1 MLELGNIPVIL
12 ASQSPRR
19 KELLEYLVKD
29 FTVRPTD
36 ADELLP
42 AGIGPSGAV
51 LLLARRK
58 ARFAAEEQ
66 PEALVIGADTM
77 VAAGHEILGKPRD
90 QQDAARMLRLLS
102 GEAHHVYT
110 GVALCLQGRETSFF
124 GVTEVEM
131 APLTQA
137 EIDWYLSTGEA
148 MDKAGAY
155 GIQGA
160 AARFIRRISGDYF
173 NVMGLPV
180 NALYENMTNFLA
192 AKQG

>member
-1 MLELGNIPVIL
+1 MLELGNTPVIL

-19 KELLEYLVKD
+19 KELLKYLVTD
-29 FTVRPTD
+29 FTVQAPG

-58 ARFAAEEQ
+58 ARFAAEER
-66 PEALVIGADTM
+66 PDALVIGADTM
-77 VAAGHEILGKPRD
+77 VAVGHEILGKPRD
-90 QQDAARMLRLLS
+90 EKEAARMLGLLS
-102 GEAHHVYT
+102 GETHHVYT

-131 APLTQA
+131 APLSKG

-160 AARFIRRISGDYF
+160 ASRFIRRISGDYF

-192 AKQG
+192 ANEG